1 MRAAQRVRSRCFRQY
16 FPTKKA
22 KRMRN
27 HRLHTMMNRMKQ
39 VTPPLLTCSRTN
51 SFTHFLPFSAG
62 AKYKLPSVR
71 INLNEED
78 DEDVRTER
86 FRGKL
91 IQEELNK
98 LRQVY
103 ETTNSSQLT
112 FVLTCLFSHM
122 IEIRKYL
129 I

>member
-1 MRAAQRVRSRCFRQY
+1 MRAVQQVRSRCFRQY
-16 FPTKKA
+16 FPTKKV
-22 KRMRN
+22 KRTRN
-27 HRLHTMMNRMKQ
+27 HRLHTTMNRMKQ
-39 VTPPLLTCSRTN
+39 VTPRLLTCSRTHQL
-51 SFTHFLPFSAG
+51 TFSAD

-98 LRQVY
+98 LRQVHQ
-103 ETTNSSQLT
+103 TTNSSQLT